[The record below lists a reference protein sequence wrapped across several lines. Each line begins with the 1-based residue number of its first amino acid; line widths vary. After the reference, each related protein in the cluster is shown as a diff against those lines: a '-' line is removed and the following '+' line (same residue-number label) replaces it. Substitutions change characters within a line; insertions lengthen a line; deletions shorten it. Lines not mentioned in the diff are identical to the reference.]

1 MFSRCGLEVEF
12 DFSLPKTKKAKI
24 DDCPPPRQRT
34 AKEEGKRHDLLQERV
49 KAEVPVNNRHHQRLL
64 PSSLSPLQVINCAK
78 KDVAAAANIGDG
90 IATTTRSVTQA
101 EYDLFKEKKREERY
115 ALCDCAFI

>member
-24 DDCPPPRQRT
+24 DDRPPPPRQKT
-34 AKEEGKRHDLLQERV
+34 S
-49 KAEVPVNNRHHQRLL
+49 EVPVNNRPLKL
-64 PSSLSPLQVINCAK
+64 PSSLSPSQVVNCAK
-78 KDVAAAANIGDG
+78 KGVAANIGDS

-101 EYDLFKEKKREERY
+101 EYDLFKEKKRVERY
-115 ALCDCAFI
+115 ALCDYAFI